1 MVKILMMSAK
11 MATPALLE
19 KRYFEIN
26 VITSYVLSVTSAK
39 KFCRMTQITLW
50 MWLFDHSFVTL
61 AFV

>member
-11 MATPALLE
+11 MAAPALLE

-39 KFCRMTQITLW
+39 N
-50 MWLFDHSFVTL
+50 FV
-61 AFV
+61 A